1 MKGPGTRR
9 AVRFLA
15 RVINPPSLVIA
26 GRRWMPI
33 LGVLRHRGRSSGRPY
48 ATPVGM
54 RRLGESFV
62 MPLTFSENAGW
73 YRKAKAAGWCVVSYQ
88 GHDHTEIDP
97 TELDYAHP
105 PPDFLTYHHPHL
117 PPSA

>member
-73 YRKAKAAGWCVVSYQ
+73 HRNAKPAGWCVVTYLA
-88 GHDHTEIDP
+88 HHYTAIDP
-97 TELDYAHP
+97 HFIFYAAAAP
-105 PPDFLTYHHPHL
+105 AF
-117 PPSA
+117 PPSHRPPFPLL